1 MRVRA
6 PRPAGKCSSLRAAR
20 GAAGGK
26 GVTCSEH
33 GWEEA
38 PATAG
43 HRLSGAAPGGVI
55 LPQQA
60 VRPVC
65 GERDSR

>member
-26 GVTCSEH
+26 GVTCCEH

-43 HRLSGAAPGGVI
+43 HRLGAAPPGGVA

-65 GERDSR
+65 GERGTR